1 MVVGEVDPEEV
12 LHLQALEG
20 WEVSQEVGH
29 EREAGLELEQWAGVE
44 WEAVGLVAWAE
55 EAGRAALGGGA
66 SGEERPAGAGEG
78 LSWAV
83 VC

>member
-1 MVVGEVDPEEV
+1 MGEVCQEV
-12 LHLQALEG
+12 LYLQALEG
-20 WEVSQEVGH
+20 WEASQGVGH
-29 EREAGLELEQWAGVE
+29 EQEAGMELEQWAGVE

-55 EAGRAALGGGA
+55 EAGRAAWGGGA
-66 SGEERPAGAGEG
+66 LGEEQTAGAGEG